1 MVKNF
6 DEFINESNV
15 PEKTFLD
22 KLPGGDKRYKK
33 KLDDYFGKAAL
44 KFAQQLKKCKTMAD
58 LLDLSKEIADYG
70 FQFPI
75 TGMLVNG
82 ATPKSASLENIKWM
96 DADRE
101 GYTSA
106 ANLVRNYEKSN
117 NKETYKYYKDTYIIS
132 WKWWCANIIRVLF
145 FWESPFDDKNI
156 DEEKLIKLIKQ
167 YSPEYMKKNK

>member
-15 PEKTFLD
+15 PEKTIWD

-44 KFAQQLKKCKTMAD
+44 KFAQQLKKCRNMAD

-75 TGMLVNG
+75 TGMLVDG
-82 ATPKSASLENIKWM
+82 ATPKTASLETIKWM

-101 GYTSA
+101 GYSTA
-106 ANLVRNYEKSN
+106 ASLVKNYEKSN
-117 NKETYKYYKDTYIIS
+117 
-132 WKWWCANIIRVLF
+132 
-145 FWESPFDDKNI
+145 
-156 DEEKLIKLIKQ
+156 
-167 YSPEYMKKNK
+167 KKNSKENTTSGTL

>member
-6 DEFINESNV
+6 DEFINEANI
-15 PEKTFLD
+15 PEKTILD

-44 KFAQQLKKCKTMAD
+44 KFAQQLKKCRNMAD

-75 TGMLVNG
+75 TGMLVDG
-82 ATPKSASLENIKWM
+82 ATPKTATLETIKWM

-101 GYTSA
+101 GYSTA
-106 ANLVRNYEKSN
+106 ARLVKYYEKSN
-117 NKETYKYYKDTYIIS
+117 NPSEYKYDEDTYRIS

-167 YSPEYMKKNK
+167 YAPEYMKKK